1 MAGGRLLTL
10 ACDSCRVRKV
20 KCDAR
25 TPCCS
30 NCRSSG
36 IDCKYELPRRKR
48 GPKARSQQVRAS
60 AEPRQS
66 PIGESPRGTIP
77 DSPTNGLS
85 DIVSP
90 VKITSTLPLA
100 ELSHVDRF
108 PAHVSPTI
116 ASRIESHHRQ
126 DRASV
131 ELTLLSEERLPT
143 PTEIQEALA
152 KDLMT
157 LGSSVDHAARKCI
170 DVFMQYSYPL
180 IPIVQPTNLI
190 ASIALLS
197 RPLLPDE
204 TTPQSRH
211 SSGLSMKSLEEFRA
225 FTLLTALCAS
235 IYAGTNSSMICSLDN
250 PDMPRCFLRASRGMF
265 AHFEE
270 RDIEHPTSSSL
281 VIRVLQSSAFHCLG
295 KTHIA
300 LYVLSNAHHL
310 ALLMRLYDERS
321 FDDMP
326 QPEATIMRA
335 VVWTLYVADK
345 SASVLNHV
353 PSTVQE
359 VCLQEPLTLAYER
372 EGDFGLLSPDMPL
385 FTCSYES
392 RLQAGFTLSNKLW
405 KDGADIILD
414 LKVLAR
420 MYSRSGV
427 TTEVQPLDVPASGI
441 MQAYLNFCAV
451 LDSLPPWLRD
461 PESHTTNIPAAT
473 SFQKL
478 AFWAQKANLVIT
490 FHCLRLT
497 ILRRAEAHGCCH
509 LLGLINDE
517 GMLALRKTEIAS
529 DLVAAATTVPFEALR
544 ANSEP
549 CVEKLRQAGVDLL
562 QITHKTTNQALCARA
577 KTIFS
582 TLLDLI
588 ATLNSKVSNELSMG
602 FPN

>member
-1 MAGGRLLTL
+1 MITSVLGETSLKATFSHFLYFPVPPICPVSPVHLFSPFQFDYSIPSPFKAKTLGLRVTPTPHIRTFSPTSSIGTTHHTPNTIRGITNTCCTTKVRDHARPFRAAGSLPWLISMAGGRLLTL

-20 KCDAR
+20 KCDA
-25 TPCCS
+25 
-30 NCRSSG
+30 
-36 IDCKYELPRRKR
+36 
-48 GPKARSQQVRAS
+48 Q
-60 AEPRQS
+60 PRQS

-190 ASIALLS
+190 SSIALLS

-235 IYAGTNSSMICSLDN
+235 IYAGTNSS
-250 PDMPRCFLRASRGMF
+250 MF

-392 RLQAGFTLSNKLW
+392 RLQAGFTLK
-405 KDGADIILD
+405 
-414 LKVLAR
+414 
-420 MYSRSGV
+420 
-427 TTEVQPLDVPASGI
+427 
-441 MQAYLNFCAV
+441 
-451 LDSLPPWLRD
+451 
-461 PESHTTNIPAAT
+461 
-473 SFQKL
+473 
-478 AFWAQKANLVIT
+478 
-490 FHCLRLT
+490 
-497 ILRRAEAHGCCH
+497 
-509 LLGLINDE
+509 
-517 GMLALRKTEIAS
+517 IAS